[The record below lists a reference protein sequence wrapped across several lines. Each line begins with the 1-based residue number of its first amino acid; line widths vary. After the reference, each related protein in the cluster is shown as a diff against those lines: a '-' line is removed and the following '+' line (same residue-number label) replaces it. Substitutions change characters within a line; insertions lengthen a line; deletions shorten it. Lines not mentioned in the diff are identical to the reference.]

1 MMNRNIHTVTGAFG
15 YTGSYVTRKLIER
28 GEVVET
34 LTNSPHKQKQSSVA
48 VQKIHPLDFNNE
60 AALIEALKNTKV
72 LYNTYWVRFNHSWFN
87 HSEAVNNTFKL
98 FDAAK
103 KAGVEKIVHVSITN
117 ADVNSKLDYFR
128 GKGEI
133 EEYLKRLGVGYSIVR
148 PAVLFGDEDILLNN
162 IAWSL
167 RKLPV
172 MGIPGRGRYKLQPIH
187 VDDFADV
194 LVEAGTLA
202 EDNITAALGEERY
215 SYIDLLKLIKTILE
229 LKTPLLPLPN
239 AVAWLGAKIIGI
251 YLNDVLLTWAEIKGL
266 QQETLWEDKTPFGKR
281 KLSEWVE
288 ENKESLGVKYHNELN
303 RRRG

>member
-1 MMNRNIHTVTGAFG
+1 MYRNIHTVTGAFG

-60 AALIEALKNTKV
+60 AALIETLKNTKV
-72 LYNTYWVRFNHSWFN
+72 LYNTYWVRFS
-87 HSEAVNNTFKL
+87 HSEAAGNTFKL

-148 PAVLFGDEDILLNN
+148 PAVLFGGEDILLNN

-187 VDDFADV
+187 VDDFAEI
-194 LVEAGTLA
+194 LVKAGTLA
-202 EDNITAALGEERY
+202 EDNITVALGEERY
-215 SYIDLLKLIKTILE
+215 SYIDLLKLIKTKLK

-239 AVAWLGAKIIGI
+239 AIAWLGAKIIGI
-251 YLNDVLLTWAEIKGL
+251 CLNDILLTWAEIKGL
-266 QQETLWEDKTPFGKR
+266 QQENLWENKAPLGKR